1 MEVKMDEREGLIV
14 GDTYKYTSNSYDRYV
29 NEERFF
35 PEMTEDNFYELTL
48 DVINYIK
55 TKGLT
60 IRQAQTVLKYAV
72 DVILDV
78 VEMN

>member
-1 MEVKMDEREGLIV
+1 MEFKKDKDGNLIV

-35 PEMTEDNFYELTL
+35 PEMTEDDFYELIL
-48 DVINYIK
+48 DVINHIK

-60 IRQAQTVLKYAV
+60 IRQAQTVLKYAA
-72 DVILDV
+72 DVIFDV
-78 VEMN
+78 VKMD